1 MQTGAYEDL
10 GQIIV
15 EEVFKKLQTISS
27 WKQYEIC
34 AQTGI
39 EGEAV
44 SQQIRGN
51 MNYLSIFKYTRES
64 GMVVKRKVD
73 CVARFQVFYS
83 LDQIIILFDNF

>member
-51 MNYLSIFKYTRES
+51 MNYLNIFKYTRES
-64 GMVVKRKVD
+64 GMIVREKWTVLRD
-73 CVARFQVFYS
+73 FRYFIRWIR
-83 LDQIIILFDNF
+83 L

>member
-39 EGEAV
+39 EGDAV
-44 SQQIRGN
+44 SQQMREN
-51 MNYLSIFKYTRES
+51 MNYLNIFKYTRES
-64 GMVVKRKVD
+64 GMIVREKWSVLRD
-73 CVARFQVFYS
+73 FRCFIRWIR
-83 LDQIIILFDNF
+83 L